1 MCDNNIIMCACAHTC
16 LFLKAFLEANKRLR
30 RFKIMDISEKE
41 WKLFRKNYRIGKKI
55 YGMFHQRVCKLLSY
69 T

>member
-1 MCDNNIIMCACAHTC
+1 
-16 LFLKAFLEANKRLR
+16 
-30 RFKIMDISEKE
+30 MDISEKE
-41 WKLFRKNYRIGKKI
+41 WKQFRKKYRIGKKI

>member
-1 MCDNNIIMCACAHTC
+1 
-16 LFLKAFLEANKRLR
+16 
-30 RFKIMDISEKE
+30 MDISEKE
-41 WKLFRKNYRIGKKI
+41 WKLFRKNYRIGKI